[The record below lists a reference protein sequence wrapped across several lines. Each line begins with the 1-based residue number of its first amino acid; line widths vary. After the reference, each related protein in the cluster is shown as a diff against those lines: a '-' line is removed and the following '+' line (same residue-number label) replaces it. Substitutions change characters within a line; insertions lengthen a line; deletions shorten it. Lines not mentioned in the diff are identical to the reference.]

1 MRERSVHD
9 EVLDAL
15 AVSGLLEASLAVLLL
30 RGEGRMEVHPLTIAC
45 AGLLRT
51 YEIRLRHIRSM
62 SSEHAHRLAE
72 ATAEFVSNLESHR
85 PEAGQWL
92 TIRGNDEVHF
102 NIFRLESGPL
112 LGCLPVV
119 SQLDVSIERWN
130 ELWGSNA

>member
-1 MRERSVHD
+1 MREGSVQD

-15 AVSGLLEASLAVLLL
+15 AASGLLEASSAVLLL
-30 RGEGRMEVHPLTIAC
+30 RGEGRAEVHQPTVTC

-51 YEIRLRHIRSM
+51 YEIRLRHVRSM
-62 SSEHAHRLAE
+62 PSEHAHRLAE
-72 ATAEFVSNLESHR
+72 ATAEFVSNLDDHR

-92 TIRGNDEVHF
+92 TIRGNNEVHF

-119 SQLDVSIERWN
+119 SQLDVSTERWN